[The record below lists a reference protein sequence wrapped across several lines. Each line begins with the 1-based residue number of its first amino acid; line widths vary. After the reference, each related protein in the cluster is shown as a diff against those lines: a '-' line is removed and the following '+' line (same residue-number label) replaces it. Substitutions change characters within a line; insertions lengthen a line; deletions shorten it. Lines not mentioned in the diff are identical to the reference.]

1 MWHSSMMGLVG
12 LGSTSDYL
20 VHHLHCPV
28 LVVRNIPA
36 SGDRILEASSTATE
50 AATTTAAAA
59 TAPTPASM
67 SPTTASDE
75 TLDETGPQIQHLS
88 DTPLADWLATTSVVP
103 LGEVIQRLDAIS
115 SSSPEGT
122 TPAPDS
128 ATPSATREALHQD

>member
-1 MWHSSMMGLVG
+1 MMGLVG

-28 LVVRNIPA
+28 LVIRNIPA

-50 AATTTAAAA
+50 AAATTTAAAA
-59 TAPTPASM
+59 TAPTPASI
-67 SPTTASDE
+67 SLTTASDE
-75 TLDETGPQIQHLS
+75 TLDETPDPQIQHLS

-103 LGEVIQRLDAIS
+103 LDEMIQRLDIIS